1 VGYASQPGMLEMINE
16 KNGLMASSSSREVRY
31 SRTIID
37 RTSSSSTR
45 AKTGN
50 NVIPGGLLRVEKKIG
65 VFGAAS
71 KLVPC
76 GKFSGRFLI
85 DVPESSS
92 SIREGLI

>member
-16 KNGLMASSSSREVRY
+16 KNGLMASSSSREARY

-37 RTSSSSTR
+37 RSAI

-85 DVPESSS
+85 DVPESSN
-92 SIREGLI
+92 IREGLI